1 MAFFEELNGIVMGTL
16 GEYVLKNQRLCK
28 LLYYYPDDQRPN
40 YDPFIQPDI
49 EDTSQLM
56 FTHVFPVPK
65 LPDAVLDHILLPVK
79 LTKCLT
85 INPLLCLLLIVH
97 NIMDSEQK
105 IIHLISMVSN

>member
-16 GEYVLKNQRLCK
+16 GEYILKNQRLCK

-65 LPDAVLDHILLPVK
+65 LPRITFIVDLLS
-79 LTKCLT
+79 C
-85 INPLLCLLLIVH
+85 
-97 NIMDSEQK
+97 NISK
-105 IIHLISMVSN
+105 HSSC